1 MSLYELTKLAPCVA
15 AGAEYADRK
24 IMHKECITLQIGP
37 VNLGQATLAR
47 CITTAVRPPA
57 S

>member
-24 IMHKECITLQIGP
+24 IMHKECITLQKCP
-37 VNLGQATLAR
+37 VNLGLGRACVLQYY
-47 CITTAVRPPA
+47 
-57 S
+57 